1 MPFFTVYL
9 FDTGRSVWPRS
20 VKGNFSWKNSS
31 KLNKVIN
38 EETHGKNH
46 MTSLQDSWAS
56 DNIHSW
62 KKGRYSSGKQ
72 QGAEYIL
79 SFQAVKVHLLKTFI
93 EELLKK

>member
-1 MPFFTVYL
+1 
-9 FDTGRSVWPRS
+9 
-20 VKGNFSWKNSS
+20 
-31 KLNKVIN
+31 
-38 EETHGKNH
+38 

-79 SFQAVKVHLLKTFI
+79 SVQAVKVHLLKTLI